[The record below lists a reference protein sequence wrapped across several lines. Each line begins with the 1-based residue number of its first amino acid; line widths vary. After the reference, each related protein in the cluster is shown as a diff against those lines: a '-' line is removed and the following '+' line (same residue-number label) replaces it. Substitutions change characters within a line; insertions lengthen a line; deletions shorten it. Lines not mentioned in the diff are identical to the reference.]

1 MDHSLQRIGASL
13 SKNPELGKLSR
24 RGFML
29 ATATLASCK
38 AASTAP
44 DAAVKTSPNTSY
56 RTPSLGGPVPRNNV
70 GNLSSNFSKYR
81 SIIYPNI

>member
-38 AASTAP
+38 AASTIPGAP
-44 DAAVKTSPNTSY
+44 VKTSPNTDY

-70 GNLSSNFSKYR
+70 GSFTSNFS
-81 SIIYPNI
+81 